1 MKKMKIWLAL
11 LLLAA
16 IAMSLT
22 ACGSN
27 NNSTPTTAP
36 TEVAAATDA
45 PAASTANE
53 SSAETETKA
62 EAPAAENKTADA
74 APVNDHPLNATYGFQ
89 WSDPNAPILNEK
101 GAQELSFRVYS
112 SKNASALDY
121 NDMKI
126 MADLFAQTNVQV
138 NWENVSESVYAQQKN
153 LIFGNKDNR
162 PDAIYHAGMG
172 AGEIIKYAKRKVLVP
187 ISDYLDYMPNFKKL
201 LEERPD
207 IRAQLLNVEDGKIYS
222 LPRIEEMGLLQSPNL
237 LFLNIAWTKAAIAA
251 GAVEGLT
258 EDQLKDGLALTAAQ
272 MEQLLVYFRDNDMNG
287 NGKTDDE
294 HPMNFVY
301 NNWQGN
307 QCDLYGMFGLND
319 NLEHRVVVDGKI
331 TYTVQD
337 ERFKEATNFIA
348 KWVTDGLIDKVSFE
362 QSQDN
367 FLANGKGMETY
378 GAFYWWESET
388 VVSNPENYIVLSPL
402 VGPNGDQTICVSNNP
417 EISTGEVILFSNCK
431 YPEVLL
437 AYFDRY
443 YDPVISAQINYGPIG
458 IVYEEER
465 DANGMLVQKPL
476 PEGVTSDELRLQN
489 APLGII
495 NLGEYAWNNVV
506 NMEPRAQLRLE
517 RLKLCAKPFVPA
529 NVTPCPN
536 LQFTLEELNTLSNY
550 ETNLNDYVRTN
561 LIAWLM
567 KGGVSDAAW
576 TTFQNDLNG
585 RVNLA
590 AIQKVYQDAYD
601 RYIAK

>member
-1 MKKMKIWLAL
+1 MKKNLKKWLVVLMMAVL
-11 LLLAA
+11 V
-16 IAMSLT
+16 ITMT
-22 ACGSN
+22 ACSGGN
-27 NNSTPTTAP
+27 KDAAPAEKKEETAAAP
-36 TEVAAATDA
+36 AEEKKEETAAAPAEEKKEEPAAAPAAATG
-45 PAASTANE
+45 N
-53 SSAETETKA
+53 
-62 EAPAAENKTADA
+62 
-74 APVNDHPLNATYGFQ
+74 PLVDNYGFQ
-89 WSDPNAPILNEK
+89 WQDASAPILNEQ
-101 GAQELSFRVYS
+101 GAKDIAFRVYS
-112 SKNASALDY
+112 SKNASAKDY

-138 NWENVSESVYAQQKN
+138 NWENVSESVYSQQKN
-153 LIFGNKDNR
+153 LIFGNADNR

-207 IRAQLLNVEDGKIYS
+207 IKAQLLNIEDGKIYS

-237 LFLNIAWTKAAIAA
+237 LFLNISWTKEAIAA

-258 EDQLKDGLALTAAQ
+258 DDQLKDGLALTAAQ
-272 MEQLLVYFRDNDMNG
+272 MEQILTYFRDHDMNG

-294 HPMNFVY
+294 RPMSFVY

-337 ERFKEATNFIA
+337 ERFKDATNFIA
-348 KWVTDGLIDKVSFE
+348 KWVDNGLIDKVSFE

-367 FLANGKGMETY
+367 FLANGKGLETY

-388 VVSNPENYIVLSPL
+388 VVSNPENYIVCSPL

-417 EISTGEVILFSNCK
+417 EISTGEVVLFTKCQ

-458 IVYEEER
+458 IVYEEAR
-465 DANGMLVQKPL
+465 DEKGMLVQKPL

-506 NMEPRAQLRLE
+506 HMEPRAQLRLE
-517 RLKLCAKPFVPA
+517 RLQLCAKPFVA
-529 NVTPCPN
+529 ENVKPCPN

-561 LIAWLM
+561 LISWLM

-585 RVNLA
+585 KVNLA
-590 AIQKVYQDAYD
+590 GIQKVYQDAYD